1 MSNENPESPI
11 KPQVIDLDA
20 EDVIVDN
27 AEAPSAP
34 LPPAA
39 SKTFI
44 SPTKWLLLAA
54 LLGGTVIGAWVYKD
68 FLSGYLP
75 SSELLA
81 AQSRIDTLGAQTK
94 TLAEQVAAIS
104 SASDQLKSQAGT
116 FATNIQG
123 LADKT
128 TGVESRIATIEVA
141 SKSAKAEIEKL
152 KSGVAVSG
160 TAAVDGNALA
170 VLAQRLDALEK
181 DVASLKTAGAPTDQS
196 TAAAALSQS
205 LADLKAKIAAGASYR
220 DELDWIYLAVMPW
233 KACPR
238 HRALPRSSPTLFL
251 SCPNR
256 KST

>member
-94 TLAEQVAAIS
+94 TLAEQVAAI
-104 SASDQLKSQAGT
+104 AEK
-116 FATNIQG
+116 N
-123 LADKT
+123 
-128 TGVESRIATIEVA
+128 SRII
-141 SKSAKAEIEKL
+141 
-152 KSGVAVSG
+152 
-160 TAAVDGNALA
+160 
-170 VLAQRLDALEK
+170 
-181 DVASLKTAGAPTDQS
+181 S
-196 TAAAALSQS
+196 TSTS
-205 LADLKAKIAAGASYR
+205 
-220 DELDWIYLAVMPW
+220 
-233 KACPR
+233 
-238 HRALPRSSPTLFL
+238 FL
-251 SCPNR
+251 YSN
-256 KST
+256 S